1 MTDPFFNPDS
11 YGTITAFARN
21 MTTAELIDR
30 AKDKYWLA
38 SLDKNDLREL
48 VSELADRM
56 EGLEEYINRQHDR
69 PDEYPFDD

>member
-56 EGLEEYINRQHDR
+56 EGQEEYISRIHDR